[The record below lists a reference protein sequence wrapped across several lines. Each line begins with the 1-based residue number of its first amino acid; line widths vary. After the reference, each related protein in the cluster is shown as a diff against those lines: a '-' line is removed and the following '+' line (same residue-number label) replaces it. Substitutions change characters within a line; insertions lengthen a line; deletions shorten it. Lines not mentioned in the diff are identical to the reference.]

1 MVALKHHVKRYLMNW
16 FGGLPY
22 YWAIYFKRHFRFP
35 DTRNPARLSEKILR
49 RMMQPDPSFSLLSDK
64 VGVRE
69 YVARAVGRS
78 YLIPVLGVFDRV
90 DADVLKNMPERFVI
104 KPNHGAGFVKIIDN
118 AAVIDMGEVAKE
130 VNSWLSIDYGKLYGE
145 KHYSCIAPR
154 VIIEESLVSDGVP
167 PKDYKFNVFNSESG
181 ECFCFI
187 QVYSDRGSILKR
199 AIMLEDWTPA
209 PFKMVGYP
217 DNSDD
222 MINERPDGL
231 AEMLE
236 VAKALAKPFG
246 YCRVDLYYVSGKVY
260 FSEMTFTPSASKYK
274 FIPRCWDAELGK
286 RFAWPEN
293 ISI

>member
-1 MVALKHHVKRYLMNW
+1 MLGFVKTLLMSIAGGRLFYYFVYVKRHY
-16 FGGLPY
+16 
-22 YWAIYFKRHFRFP
+22 RFP
-35 DTRNPARLSEKILR
+35 NIKSPRKFSEKVLA
-49 RMMQPDPSFSLLSDK
+49 RMCSPHHAFSLLSDK
-64 VGVRE
+64 ILVRD
-69 YVARAVGRS
+69 YVAKTVGDS
-78 YLIPVLGVFDRV
+78 YLIPVLSVFDRV
-90 DADVLKNMPERFVI
+90 DADALKSMPEKFVI
-104 KPNHGAGFVKIIDN
+104 KPNHGAGFVKLVDN
-118 AAVIDMGEVAKE
+118 AADLDMDEVAKT
-130 VNSWLSIDYGKLYGE
+130 VSSWLSIDYGKLYGE

-217 DNSDD
+217 DNSDE
-222 MINERPDGL
+222 MINERPDGR